1 MLEPECAE
9 KPKKENIESLVISA
23 IEKWHEIPI
32 FNLDLGKIITRLRDE
47 FSVRDKINLR
57 ELRQILQEL
66 GLGMDYIPK
75 LRSFLVIKDDLVEKS
90 PIFDRLVGFWQKLDE
105 IGIKNFTDWKKWV
118 DERVIL
124 SEIEVFSQ
132 TF

>member
-1 MLEPECAE
+1 LLEPECAE
-9 KPKKENIESLVISA
+9 KPKKENIESLVTSA

-75 LRSFLVIKDDLVEKS
+75 LRIWL
-90 PIFDRLVGFWQKLDE
+90 
-105 IGIKNFTDWKKWV
+105 
-118 DERVIL
+118 
-124 SEIEVFSQ
+124 
-132 TF
+132 